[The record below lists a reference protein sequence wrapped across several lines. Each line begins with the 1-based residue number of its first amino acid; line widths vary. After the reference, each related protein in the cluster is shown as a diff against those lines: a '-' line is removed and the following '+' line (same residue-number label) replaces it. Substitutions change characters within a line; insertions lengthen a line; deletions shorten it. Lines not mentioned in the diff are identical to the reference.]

1 MSPLKQIFQLRL
13 LCGNGVPGNS
23 PVESRDNHLLLL
35 RRAFDNVA
43 LGKAKTAE
51 ALLGPVGIKVLAQ
64 AAAAQSA
71 EQRAWISLARHGV
84 FLLFLRKSD
93 YLVYL
98 SEAACRVLR
107 VARWKMHFPAFEEF
121 YQRFLFL
128 LPFVTSEYRQ
138 SWTICKPVRCVVS
151 EAHNT
156 PVDLLDIETPPVCAV
171 YGLTYPA
178 SSRNS

>member
-84 FLLFLRKSD
+84 FLLFFAKIRLFGLFKRGS
-93 YLVYL
+93 VQGAAGGQVENAL
-98 SEAACRVLR
+98 S
-107 VARWKMHFPAFEEF
+107 
-121 YQRFLFL
+121 
-128 LPFVTSEYRQ
+128 
-138 SWTICKPVRCVVS
+138 
-151 EAHNT
+151 
-156 PVDLLDIETPPVCAV
+156 
-171 YGLTYPA
+171 GL
-178 SSRNS
+178 